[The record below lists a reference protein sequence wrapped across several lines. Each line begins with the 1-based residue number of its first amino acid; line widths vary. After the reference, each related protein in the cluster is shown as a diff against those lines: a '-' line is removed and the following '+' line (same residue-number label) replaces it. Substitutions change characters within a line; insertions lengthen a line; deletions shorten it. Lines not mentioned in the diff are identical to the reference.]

1 MIVNIDKLKSA
12 NIQLNKLIETY
23 EENIEN
29 LYSIYNNID
38 SSWYDTDS
46 RKFNTQINFEHM
58 KEIKYYDELKNISNY
73 YNKIIK
79 EYSPIGKNININIE
93 VLPDIINKLNT
104 CIELIKKVIIKFQNI
119 GTRLVPELKNELELY
134 YEHKKR

>member
-104 CIELIKKVIIKFQNI
+104 CIELIKKVIII
-119 GTRLVPELKNELELY
+119 LI
-134 YEHKKR
+134 